1 MKLFVDIEKQE
12 FENRLNEVMPI
23 LSKQLNRNHF
33 EKVIL
38 NLLTKKKMILILI
51 YKRKMESE
59 KVNLFSLLIKIFNE
73 CKSYDSKQ

>member
-23 LSKQLNRNHF
+23 LSKQLNRKHF

-38 NLLTKKKMILILI
+38 NLLNKKKIILILI
-51 YKRKMESE
+51 YKRKME
-59 KVNLFSLLIKIFNE
+59 
-73 CKSYDSKQ
+73 